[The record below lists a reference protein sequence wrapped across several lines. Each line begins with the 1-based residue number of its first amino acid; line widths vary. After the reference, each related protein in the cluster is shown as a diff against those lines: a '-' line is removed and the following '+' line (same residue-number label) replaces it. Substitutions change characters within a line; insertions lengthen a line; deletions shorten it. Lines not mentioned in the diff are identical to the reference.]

1 MNVRTGIVTA
11 KANSREFISAAV
23 YAPPLNQFEINK
35 FKNWLIPWNSEN
47 SRFFY
52 FKVSI

>member
-35 FKNWLIPWNSEN
+35 FQKLADPLEFRELQI
-47 SRFFY
+47 FLF
-52 FKVSI
+52 